1 LISGCISEG
10 GVFVRNKAVV
20 KLFLVIVLS
29 TTYLI
34 SFSQIG
40 AFAYESIFLKHN
52 RFAEGTMIGSVN
64 VSGLSK
70 KEAINTIVNHVNE
83 WKAVQNMTITYQE
96 TKETIPADLFTFQ
109 IEQSVEQAVDGQ
121 QSQLFVV
128 LDEKQLYSLIS
139 RMVGE
144 NLISL
149 FDIERLK
156 NDVIEI
162 AATLKTNSALIDI
175 ANYVIQDQMMEQKV
189 INEAVITN
197 LQGNQTEVLAW
208 ISKHPTIEIKEKSQF
223 SLSNY
228 FKEQSDSLS
237 SEGMS
242 LIASAI
248 YQTVLPTNFIIMERH
263 TSRELPN
270 NIQLGYEA
278 KVDGQSR
285 DFIFYNPNSSS
296 YTLELQPINNGFKV
310 ALKGLPFVNKYM
322 IKLDEVEYFEP
333 KTIIQYS
340 PTLQPNEK
348 RIKQEGKQGMLVKVK
363 KAVYDEQNHLLKTE
377 LIAEDFY
384 PPVHKIEIH
393 GLDIGIDTENVGENG
408 ETSSV
413 NDLTTNNSNEQNE
426 EQQTAP
432 TDDDNKKTDQD
443 STQDRSADNHEEIFE
458 K

>member
-1 LISGCISEG
+1 M
-10 GVFVRNKAVV
+10 RNKAVV

-52 RFAEGTMIGSVN
+52 RFAEGTMIGSVD

-70 KEAINTIVNHVNE
+70 KEAINKIVQHVNE
-83 WKAVQNMTITYQE
+83 WKAVQRMTIAYQE
-96 TKETIPADLFTFQ
+96 RKEAIPADLFAFQ
-109 IEQSVEQAVDGQ
+109 IEQSIEQAVDGQ
-121 QSQLFVV
+121 KSQLFVG
-128 LDEKQLYSLIS
+128 LDEKQLHFLIS
-139 RMVGE
+139 RVVGE
-144 NLISL
+144 NFISL

-156 NDVIEI
+156 HDIIET
-162 AATLKTNSALIDI
+162 AAALK
-175 ANYVIQDQMMEQKV
+175 ANLGPLEMADYVIKEQGIGQK
-189 INEAVITN
+189 IISEAVITN
-197 LQGNQTEVLAW
+197 LQGNHSEVLAW

-223 SLSNY
+223 SLANY

-248 YQTVLPTNFIIMERH
+248 YQTVLPTNFTIMERH

-270 NIQLGYEA
+270 SIPIGYEA
-278 KVDGQSR
+278 KVDQQNR

-296 YTLELQPINNGFKV
+296 YTLELQALNKGFKV
-310 ALKGLPFVNKYM
+310 ALKGLPFVNKYV

-340 PTLQPNEK
+340 PALQPNET
-348 RIKQEGKQGMLVKVK
+348 RLKQEGKQGMLVKVK
-363 KAVYDEQNHLLKTE
+363 KQVYDEQNHLLKTE

-393 GLDIGIDTENVGENG
+393 GLDIGISTESGVTNSEND
-408 ETSSV
+408 SM
-413 NDLTTNNSNEQNE
+413 LNNNNGQNEQ
-426 EQQTAP
+426 QKTAP
-432 TDDDNKKTDQD
+432 TDDGNESIHQD
-443 STQDRSADNHEEIFE
+443 STQDSSTDNQGEIYE

>member
-52 RFAEGTMIGSVN
+52 RFAKGTVIGSVN

-83 WKAVQNMTITYQE
+83 WNAVQNMTISYQE

-156 NDVIEI
+156 NDVIEM
-162 AATLKTNSALIDI
+162 AATLKTNLAPIDI
-175 ANYVIQDQMMEQKV
+175 ANYVIKEQRMEQKV

-197 LQGNQTEVLAW
+197 LQGNQAEVLAW
-208 ISKHPTIEIKEKSQF
+208 ISKHPTIEIREKSPF

-248 YQTVLPTNFIIMERH
+248 YQTVLPTNFTIMERH

-278 KVDGQSR
+278 KVDEQNR

-296 YTLELQPINNGFKV
+296 YILELQALNNGFKV
-310 ALKGLPFVNKYM
+310 ALKGLPFINKYV

-340 PTLQPNEK
+340 PTLQPNEI
-348 RIKQEGKQGMLVKVK
+348 RMKQEGKQGMLVKVK
-363 KAVYDEQNHLLKTE
+363 KEVYDEQNHLLKTE

-384 PPVHKIEIH
+384 PPIHKIEIH
-393 GLDIGIDTENVGENG
+393 GLNIGIDFETDSGNG
-408 ETSSV
+408 ETNSENHSIP
-413 NDLTTNNSNEQNE
+413 NNENEQNE
-426 EQQTAP
+426 EQKTAP
-432 TDDDNKKTDQD
+432 TDDENKKINQD
-443 STQDRSADNHEEIFE
+443 STQDSSVDNRTEIYE